1 MNTLVDMISGMEV
14 KEDDEDFMNAV
25 DYMYLDSLFGS
36 NRKRIPPSHYGFQI
50 IRA

>member
-25 DYMYLDSLFGS
+25 DYMRSTKRTLTVLSL
-36 NRKRIPPSHYGFQI
+36 
-50 IRA
+50 